1 MKRLR
6 RLDPWVWIPIA
17 LLGAFAL
24 AIIAIWRGEHVNAA
38 WFVIAAVCLYLTM
51 YRFYSKFL
59 AERVFVLDPARATPA
74 ERLDNGRDFVA
85 MDKRVLFGHHFAA
98 IAGAGPLVGPI
109 LAAQFGYLPGILWI
123 LIGVVLAGAV
133 QDLVILF
140 ASVRRDGKSL
150 GQIAREEIG
159 PVGGVAA
166 LVAVFAIMIIILAVL
181 ALVFV
186 NATKNSP
193 WSIFT
198 IACTIPIAIGLGYY
212 IRSIRPG
219 KVVEGSLIAIALM
232 LVAVWLGGVVS
243 DTALGRALNLSPEA
257 VVWAVIIYGFV
268 AAVLPV
274 WLLLAPRDYIS
285 SFMKIGVMVLL
296 GVGVLLVLPP
306 TQMPA
311 LTKFAYNGLGPV
323 FAGGVFPFAFIFIAC
338 GAASGFHALIASGTT
353 PKMLRKETDARL
365 IGYGGML
372 MESFVAV
379 MALVAAIVLV
389 PGEYFAITIPAL
401 ADAANAAKV
410 VSDLGFPVTAD
421 QLNALARDVGEK
433 TIVSRTGGAPTL
445 AVGMA
450 SIFSNLIGGKALMA
464 MWYHFAIMFEAIFIL
479 TTIDAGTRVARFMLQ
494 DTIGNVWKPFGRTS
508 WYPGAIAA
516 SGIVVAL
523 WGWLLYQG
531 VVVDPL
537 GGVNSLFPLFG
548 ITNQLLAGIALIVGT
563 TVILKMGKV
572 RYTWTTLVPAAWLL
586 TTTLS
591 AAWIKAF
598 DANPKIGFFA
608 HANAIEAGT
617 IKASAAVVFNDRLDG
632 ALAILLGAL
641 AVIVVLDA
649 LYRWYQV
656 LFQPQRA
663 PSLHEAPPVE
673 SHLAA

>member
-1 MKRLR
+1 VKRLR

-24 AIIAIWRGEHVNAA
+24 AIVAVWRGEHVNAA
-38 WFVIAAVCLYLTM
+38 WFVIAAVCIYSTM

-59 AERVFVLDPARATPA
+59 AERVFELDPARATPA

-133 QDLVILF
+133 QDFVILF

-193 WSIFT
+193 WSLFT

-232 LVAVWLGGVVS
+232 FGAVWLGGVVS

-285 SFMKIGVMVLL
+285 SFMKIGVILVL
-296 GVGVLLVLPP
+296 GIGVLLVLPP

-311 LTKFAYNGLGPV
+311 LTKFAYSGLGPV

-379 MALVAAIVLV
+379 MALIAAIVLV
-389 PGEYFAITIPAL
+389 PGEYFAITVPAL
-401 ADAANAAKV
+401 VDAANAAKV

-450 SIFSNLIGGKALMA
+450 SIFSNLIGGRALMA

-563 TVILKMGKV
+563 TVILKMGKA

-663 PSLHEAPPVE
+663 PSLHEAEPVE

>member
-1 MKRLR
+1 M
-6 RLDPWVWIPIA
+6 
-17 LLGAFAL
+17 
-24 AIIAIWRGEHVNAA
+24 NAA
-38 WFVIAAVCLYLTM
+38 WFVIAAVCIYLTM

-59 AERVFVLDPARATPA
+59 AERVFELDPARATPA
-74 ERLDNGRDFVA
+74 ERLENGRDYVP

-98 IAGAGPLVGPI
+98 IAGAGPLVGPV
-109 LAAQFGYLPGILWI
+109 LAAQFGFLPGILWI

-166 LVAVFAIMIIILAVL
+166 LIAVFAIMIIILAVL

-193 WSIFT
+193 WSLFT

-219 KVVEGSLIAIALM
+219 KIVEGSLIAIALM

-243 DTALGRALNLSPEA
+243 DTAVGRALNLPPVA

-296 GVGVLLVLPP
+296 GIGVLLVLPP

-379 MALVAAIVLV
+379 MAMVSAIVLI

-421 QLNALARDVGEK
+421 QLNALARAVGEK

-450 SIFSNLIGGKALMA
+450 SIFSSLIGGRALMA

-508 WYPGAIAA
+508 WYPGAFAA

-537 GGVNSLFPLFG
+537 GGVNALFPLFG

-572 RYTWTTLVPAAWLL
+572 RYMWTTLVPAAWLL

-649 LYRWYQV
+649 VYRWYQV

-663 PSLHEAPPVE
+663 PSLREAPPVE

>member
-59 AERVFVLDPARATPA
+59 AERVFELDPARATPA
-74 ERLDNGRDFVA
+74 ERLENGRDYVP

-98 IAGAGPLVGPI
+98 IAGAGPLVGPV
-109 LAAQFGYLPGILWI
+109 LAAQFGFLPGILWI

-166 LVAVFAIMIIILAVL
+166 LIAVFAIMIIILAVL

-193 WSIFT
+193 WSMFT

-219 KVVEGSLIAIALM
+219 KIVEGSLIAIALM
-232 LVAVWLGGVVS
+232 IVAVWLGGVVS
-243 DTALGRALNLSPEA
+243 DTAVGRALNLPPVA

-285 SFMKIGVMVLL
+285 SFMKIGVIVLL
-296 GVGVLLVLPP
+296 GIGVLLVLPP

-379 MALVAAIVLV
+379 MAMVSAIVLI

-421 QLNALARDVGEK
+421 QLNALARAVGEK

-450 SIFSNLIGGKALMA
+450 SIFSNLIGGRALMA

-508 WYPGAIAA
+508 WYPGAFAA

-537 GGVNSLFPLFG
+537 GGVNALFPLFG

-572 RYTWTTLVPAAWLL
+572 RYMWTTLVPAAWLL

-649 LYRWYQV
+649 VYRWYQV

-663 PSLHEAPPVE
+663 PSLREAPPVE

>member
-1 MKRLR
+1 
-6 RLDPWVWIPIA
+6 

-24 AIIAIWRGEHVNAA
+24 ALIAVWRGEHVNAA
-38 WFVIAAVCLYLTM
+38 WFVIAAVCIYLTM

-59 AERVFVLDPARATPA
+59 AERVFELDPARATPA
-74 ERLDNGRDFVA
+74 ERLENGRDFVPV
-85 MDKRVLFGHHFAA
+85 DKRVLFGHHFAA

-123 LIGVVLAGAV
+123 VIGVVLAGAV

-166 LVAVFAIMIIILAVL
+166 LIAVFAIMIVILAVL

-193 WSIFT
+193 WSLFT
-198 IACTIPIAIGLGYY
+198 IACTIPIAIGLGFY

-219 KVVEGSLIAIALM
+219 KIVEGSLIAIALM

-243 DTALGRALNLSPEA
+243 DTAVGSALNLPPVA
-257 VVWAVIIYGFV
+257 VVWAVIIYGFI

-285 SFMKIGVMVLL
+285 SFMKIGVIVLL
-296 GVGVLLVLPP
+296 GIGVLLVLPP

-379 MALVAAIVLV
+379 MAMVAAIVLV

-410 VSDLGFPVTAD
+410 VTDLGFPVTAD

-494 DTIGNVWKPFGRTS
+494 DTIGNIWKPFGRTS

-523 WGWLLYQG
+523 WGWLLFQG

-563 TVILKMGKV
+563 TVILKMGKL

-656 LFQPQRA
+656 LFRPQRA

>member
-1 MKRLR
+1 VKSLR

-24 AIIAIWRGEHVNAA
+24 AIIAVWRGEHVNAA
-38 WFVIAAVCLYLTM
+38 WFVIAAVCIYLTM

-59 AERVFVLDPARATPA
+59 AERVFELDPARATPA
-74 ERLDNGRDFVA
+74 ERLENGRDYVP

-98 IAGAGPLVGPI
+98 IAGAGPLVGPV
-109 LAAQFGYLPGILWI
+109 LAAQFGFLPGILWI

-166 LVAVFAIMIIILAVL
+166 LIAVFAIMIIILAVL

-193 WSIFT
+193 WSLFT

-219 KVVEGSLIAIALM
+219 KIVEGSLIAIALM

-243 DTALGRALNLSPEA
+243 DTAVGRALNLPPVA

-296 GVGVLLVLPP
+296 GIGVLLVLPP

-379 MALVAAIVLV
+379 MAMVSAIVLI

-421 QLNALARDVGEK
+421 QLNALARAVGEK

-450 SIFSNLIGGKALMA
+450 SIFSNLIGGRALMA

-508 WYPGAIAA
+508 WYPGAFAA

-537 GGVNSLFPLFG
+537 GGVNALFPLFG

-572 RYTWTTLVPAAWLL
+572 RYMWTTLVPAAWLL

-649 LYRWYQV
+649 VYRWYQV

-663 PSLHEAPPVE
+663 PSLREAPPVE

>member
-1 MKRLR
+1 VKSLR

-24 AIIAIWRGEHVNAA
+24 AIIAVWRGEHVNAA

-59 AERVFVLDPARATPA
+59 AERVFELDPARATPA
-74 ERLDNGRDFVA
+74 ERLENGRDFVP

-123 LIGVVLAGAV
+123 VIGVVLAGAV

-166 LVAVFAIMIIILAVL
+166 LIAVFAIMIVILAVL

-193 WSIFT
+193 WSLFT

-219 KVVEGSLIAIALM
+219 KIVEGSLIAIALM
-232 LVAVWLGGVVS
+232 LVAVWLGGVVR
-243 DTALGRALNLSPEA
+243 DTAVGQALNLPPVA
-257 VVWAVIIYGFV
+257 VVWAVIIYGFI

-285 SFMKIGVMVLL
+285 SFMKIGVIVLL
-296 GVGVLLVLPP
+296 GIGVLLVLPP

-379 MALVAAIVLV
+379 MALVSAIVLV
-389 PGEYFAITIPAL
+389 PGEYFAITVPAL

-450 SIFSNLIGGKALMA
+450 SIFSNLIGGKALTA

-563 TVILKMGKV
+563 TVILKMGKL

-663 PSLHEAPPVE
+663 PSLHEAEPVE

>member
-1 MKRLR
+1 
-6 RLDPWVWIPIA
+6 
-17 LLGAFAL
+17 
-24 AIIAIWRGEHVNAA
+24 
-38 WFVIAAVCLYLTM
+38 
-51 YRFYSKFL
+51 
-59 AERVFVLDPARATPA
+59 
-74 ERLDNGRDFVA
+74 
-85 MDKRVLFGHHFAA
+85 
-98 IAGAGPLVGPI
+98 
-109 LAAQFGYLPGILWI
+109 
-123 LIGVVLAGAV
+123 
-133 QDLVILF
+133 
-140 ASVRRDGKSL
+140 
-150 GQIAREEIG
+150 
-159 PVGGVAA
+159 
-166 LVAVFAIMIIILAVL
+166 
-181 ALVFV
+181 
-186 NATKNSP
+186 
-193 WSIFT
+193 
-198 IACTIPIAIGLGYY
+198 
-212 IRSIRPG
+212 
-219 KVVEGSLIAIALM
+219 M

-285 SFMKIGVMVLL
+285 SFLKIGVIVVL
-296 GVGVLLVLPP
+296 GIGVLLVLPP

-338 GAASGFHALIASGTT
+338 GAASGFHSLIASGTT

-379 MALVAAIVLV
+379 IALVSAIVLV
-389 PGEYFAITIPAL
+389 PGEYFAITVPAL

-421 QLNALARDVGEK
+421 QLNALAHDVGEK

-563 TVILKMGKV
+563 TVILKMGKL

-663 PSLHEAPPVE
+663 PSLHEAQPVE

>member
-1 MKRLR
+1 VKRLR
-6 RLDPWVWIPIA
+6 RLDPWVWVPIA

-24 AIIAIWRGEHVNAA
+24 AIVAIWRGEHVNAA
-38 WFVIAAVCLYLTM
+38 WFVIAAVCIYLTM

-59 AERVFVLDPARATPA
+59 AERVFELDPARATPA
-74 ERLDNGRDFVA
+74 ERLDNGRDFVV

-98 IAGAGPLVGPI
+98 IAGAGPLVGPV

-133 QDLVILF
+133 QDFVILF

-193 WSIFT
+193 WSLFT

-212 IRSIRPG
+212 IRSIRTG

-232 LVAVWLGGVVS
+232 LGAVWLGGVVS

-285 SFMKIGVMVLL
+285 SFLKIGVIVIL
-296 GVGVLLVLPP
+296 GIGVLLVLPP

-311 LTKFAYNGLGPV
+311 LTKFASNGLGPV

-338 GAASGFHALIASGTT
+338 GAASGFHSLIASGTT

-379 MALVAAIVLV
+379 IALVSAIVLV

-563 TVILKMGKV
+563 TVILKMGKL

-617 IKASAAVVFNDRLDG
+617 IKATAAVVFNDRLDG

-663 PSLHEAPPVE
+663 PSLHEAQPVE

>member
-1 MKRLR
+1 M
-6 RLDPWVWIPIA
+6 
-17 LLGAFAL
+17 LGAFAL
-24 AIIAIWRGEHVNAA
+24 ALIAVWRGEHVNAA
-38 WFVIAAVCLYLTM
+38 WFVIAAVCIYLTM

-59 AERVFVLDPARATPA
+59 AELVFELDPARATPA
-74 ERLDNGRDFVA
+74 ERLENGRDFVP

-123 LIGVVLAGAV
+123 VIGVVLAGAV

-166 LVAVFAIMIIILAVL
+166 LIAVFAIMIVILAVL

-193 WSIFT
+193 WSLFT
-198 IACTIPIAIGLGYY
+198 IACTIPIAIGLGFY

-219 KVVEGSLIAIALM
+219 KIVEGSLIAIALM

-243 DTALGRALNLSPEA
+243 DTAVGSALNLPPVA
-257 VVWAVIIYGFV
+257 VVWAVIIYGFI

-285 SFMKIGVMVLL
+285 SFMKIGVIVLL
-296 GVGVLLVLPP
+296 GIGVLLVLPP

-379 MALVAAIVLV
+379 MAMVAAIVLV

-410 VSDLGFPVTAD
+410 VTDLGFPVTAD

-494 DTIGNVWKPFGRTS
+494 DTIGNIWKPFGRTS

-523 WGWLLYQG
+523 WGWLLFQG

-563 TVILKMGKV
+563 TVILKMGKL

-656 LFQPQRA
+656 LFRPQRA

>member
-1 MKRLR
+1 
-6 RLDPWVWIPIA
+6 
-17 LLGAFAL
+17 
-24 AIIAIWRGEHVNAA
+24 VNAA
-38 WFVIAAVCLYLTM
+38 WFVIAAVCIYLTM

-59 AERVFVLDPARATPA
+59 AERVFELDPARATPA
-74 ERLDNGRDFVA
+74 ERLENGRDYVP

-98 IAGAGPLVGPI
+98 IAGAGPLVGPV
-109 LAAQFGYLPGILWI
+109 LAAQFGFLPGILWI

-166 LVAVFAIMIIILAVL
+166 LIAVFAIMIIILAVL

-193 WSIFT
+193 WSLFT

-219 KVVEGSLIAIALM
+219 KIVEGSLIAIALM

-243 DTALGRALNLSPEA
+243 DTAVGRALNLPPVA

-296 GVGVLLVLPP
+296 GIGVLLVLPP

-379 MALVAAIVLV
+379 MAMVSAIVLI

-421 QLNALARDVGEK
+421 QLNALARAVGEK

-450 SIFSNLIGGKALMA
+450 SIFSNLIGGRALMA

-508 WYPGAIAA
+508 WYPGAFAA

-537 GGVNSLFPLFG
+537 GGVNALFPLFG

-572 RYTWTTLVPAAWLL
+572 RYMWTTLVPAAWLL

-649 LYRWYQV
+649 VYRWYQV

-663 PSLHEAPPVE
+663 PSLREAPPVE

>member
-1 MKRLR
+1 M
-6 RLDPWVWIPIA
+6 
-17 LLGAFAL
+17 
-24 AIIAIWRGEHVNAA
+24 NAA
-38 WFVIAAVCLYLTM
+38 WFVIAAVCIYLTM

-59 AERVFVLDPARATPA
+59 AERVFELDPARATPA
-74 ERLDNGRDFVA
+74 ERLENGRDYVP

-98 IAGAGPLVGPI
+98 IAGAGPLVGPV
-109 LAAQFGYLPGILWI
+109 LAAQFGFLPGILWI

-166 LVAVFAIMIIILAVL
+166 LIAVFAIMIIILAVL

-193 WSIFT
+193 WSLFT

-219 KVVEGSLIAIALM
+219 KIVEGSLIAIALM

-243 DTALGRALNLSPEA
+243 DTAVGRALNLPPVA

-296 GVGVLLVLPP
+296 GIGVLLVLPP

-379 MALVAAIVLV
+379 MAMVSAIVLI

-421 QLNALARDVGEK
+421 QLNALARAVGEK

-450 SIFSNLIGGKALMA
+450 SIFSNLIGGRALMA

-508 WYPGAIAA
+508 WYPGAFAA

-537 GGVNSLFPLFG
+537 GGVNALFPLFG

-649 LYRWYQV
+649 VYRWYQV

-663 PSLHEAPPVE
+663 PSLREAPPVE

>member
-1 MKRLR
+1 MNRLR
-6 RLDPWVWIPIA
+6 RLDPWVWLPVA

-24 AIIAIWRGEHVNAA
+24 AVVALWRGEHVNAA
-38 WFVIAAVCLYLTM
+38 WFVTAAVCLYLIF

-59 AERVFVLDPARATPA
+59 AERVFELDPARATPA
-74 ERLDNGRDFVA
+74 ERLENGRDYVP

-109 LAAQFGYLPGILWI
+109 LAAQFGFLPGILWI

-166 LVAVFAIMIIILAVL
+166 LIAVFAIMIIILAVL

-193 WSIFT
+193 WSLFT

-219 KVVEGSLIAIALM
+219 KIVEGSLIAIALM
-232 LVAVWLGGVVS
+232 LVAVWLGGAVS

-296 GVGVLLVLPP
+296 GIGVLLVLPP

-379 MALVAAIVLV
+379 MALVSAIVLV

-410 VSDLGFPVTAD
+410 VSDLGFPVTVD

-450 SIFSNLIGGKALMA
+450 SIFSNLIGGRALMA

-572 RYTWTTLVPAAWLL
+572 RYIWTTLVPAAWLL

-608 HANAIEAGT
+608 HANAIDAGT

-656 LFQPQRA
+656 LFQPQTA

-673 SHLAA
+673 SNLAA

>member
-1 MKRLR
+1 M
-6 RLDPWVWIPIA
+6 
-17 LLGAFAL
+17 
-24 AIIAIWRGEHVNAA
+24 NAA
-38 WFVIAAVCLYLTM
+38 WFVIAAVCIYLTM

-59 AERVFVLDPARATPA
+59 AERVFELDPARATPA
-74 ERLDNGRDFVA
+74 ERLENGRDYVP

-98 IAGAGPLVGPI
+98 IAGAGPLVGPV
-109 LAAQFGYLPGILWI
+109 LAAQFGFLPGILWI

-166 LVAVFAIMIIILAVL
+166 LIAVFAIMIIILAVL

-193 WSIFT
+193 WSLFT

-219 KVVEGSLIAIALM
+219 KIVEGSLIAIALM

-243 DTALGRALNLSPEA
+243 DTAVGRALNLPPVA

-296 GVGVLLVLPP
+296 GIGVLLVLPP

-379 MALVAAIVLV
+379 MAMVSAIVLI

-421 QLNALARDVGEK
+421 QLNALARAVGEK

-450 SIFSNLIGGKALMA
+450 SIFSNLIGGRALMA

-508 WYPGAIAA
+508 WYPGAFAA

-537 GGVNSLFPLFG
+537 GGVNALFPLFG

-572 RYTWTTLVPAAWLL
+572 RYMWTTLVPAAWLL

-649 LYRWYQV
+649 VYRWYQV

-663 PSLHEAPPVE
+663 PSLREAPPVE